1 MSFIFADE
9 GTRFNIVFVDA
20 LSIKVKP
27 SIKAKSLFDK
37 EAIVVL
43 RITNLQTTGTSIR
56 VNNKDELSFHYYVIF
71 FTDRRFCLWKSTV
84 ALHYSVQSTTII
96 YYNV

>member
-1 MSFIFADE
+1 MVKNKHHKYARILFILTLKKTKSFIFADE

-56 VNNKDELSFHYYVIF
+56 VNNKDELSFHYYVII
-71 FTDRRFCLWKSTV
+71 S
-84 ALHYSVQSTTII
+84 Y
-96 YYNV
+96 